1 MKEALDSA
9 RAALRGGATEV
20 TIVSLESFDEMPVLR
35 TTQGHEEFEE
45 AKKEGVA
52 FLPRRGPEALPR
64 RRRGSQQIELRGV
77 LSVFDENGRFA
88 PRYDDDDV
96 LTARRRRLHPRH
108 RPEARPRRS

>member
-1 MKEALDSA
+1 MKEAFDSA

-20 TIVSLESFDEMPVLR
+20 TIVSLESFDEMPVLQ

-64 RRRGSQQIELRGV
+64 ATGGSSRSSCAGV

-88 PRYDDDDV
+88 PATTTR
-96 LTARRRRLHPRH
+96 TCSRS
-108 RPEARPRRS
+108 RPTPASSRSASSPTSRS